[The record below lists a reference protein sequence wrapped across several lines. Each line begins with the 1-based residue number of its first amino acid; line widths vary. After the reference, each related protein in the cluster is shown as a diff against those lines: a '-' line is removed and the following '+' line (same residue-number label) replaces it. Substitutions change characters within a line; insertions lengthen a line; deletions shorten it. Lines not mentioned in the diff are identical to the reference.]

1 MSYTGNKDANCASQF
16 FQSEIISYH
25 DTNQHFGIE
34 MYTINKVKGLLFL
47 VAIKVL
53 TFTFLTVHRERF
65 F

>member
-1 MSYTGNKDANCASQF
+1 MQIVQANF

-34 MYTINKVKGLLFL
+34 MYTINKVKGLLFFL